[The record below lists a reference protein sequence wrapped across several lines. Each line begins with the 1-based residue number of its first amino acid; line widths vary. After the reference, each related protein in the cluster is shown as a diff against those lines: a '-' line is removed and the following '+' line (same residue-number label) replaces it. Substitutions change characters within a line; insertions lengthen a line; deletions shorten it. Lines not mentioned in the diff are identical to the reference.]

1 MEEQRGPPRSSPVS
15 LCRFFFFS
23 FASGRFKS
31 GSSTVK
37 DSIIAA
43 IGTLGENIV
52 LSRAVLAH
60 TDSGLI
66 GVAAHGGT
74 GSLGRLAAVLH
85 VKTHDT
91 SDSILKAADPV
102 VNKVGHACYLLRS
115 LPSLTTLPS
124 AADRHTRDWNE
135 PCLH

>member
-1 MEEQRGPPRSSPVS
+1 VALLAARPSHCAV
-15 LCRFFFFS
+15 FFFFS
-23 FASGRFKS
+23 FASGRFKF

-102 VNKVGHACYLLRS
+102 VNKVGHALFLATLSSLNNNPFFSSSSSRCRS
-115 LPSLTTLPS
+115 P
-124 AADRHTRDWNE
+124 HT
-135 PCLH
+135 